1 MSERPDS
8 LPVNI
13 WELLSARHGDIEVWA
28 ANELPE
34 DWHSQ
39 LLVDP
44 GLGFQQQAWSREPDA
59 SFAAVGTTTDGRKI
73 LITPEFL
80 AELYGSEA
88 RS

>member
-34 DWHSQ
+34 DLHSQ
-39 LLVDP
+39 L
-44 GLGFQQQAWSREPDA
+44 
-59 SFAAVGTTTDGRKI
+59 
-73 LITPEFL
+73 
-80 AELYGSEA
+80 
-88 RS
+88 RSIQC